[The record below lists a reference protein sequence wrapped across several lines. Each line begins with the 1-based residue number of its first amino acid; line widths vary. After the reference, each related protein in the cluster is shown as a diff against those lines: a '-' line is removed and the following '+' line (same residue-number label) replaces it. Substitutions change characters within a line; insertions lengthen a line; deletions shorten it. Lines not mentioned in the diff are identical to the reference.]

1 MIWIKKRVGVYKK
14 MTPRQNEIY
23 LVIEE
28 WWNRFGFGPT
38 VDDIMRVTGDRSRA
52 NVHRMMKRLCEA
64 GACKRVPGRARS
76 IRPIHIKF
84 RNLQ

>member
-1 MIWIKKRVGVYKK
+1 
-14 MTPRQNEIY
+14 MTPRQHDIY

-28 WWNRFGFGPT
+28 WWNKFNFGPT
-38 VDDIMRVTGDRSRA
+38 VDDIMRITGDKSRA
-52 NVHRMMKRLCEA
+52 NVHRMMKRLCDI

-76 IRPIHIKF
+76 IRPIDVRF

>member
-1 MIWIKKRVGVYKK
+1 

-28 WWNRFGFGPT
+28 WWKKFGFGPT
-38 VDDIMRVTGDRSRA
+38 VDDVMRITGDRSRA
-52 NVHRMMKRLCEA
+52 NVHRMMKRLCEM

-76 IRPIHIKF
+76 IRPSGI
-84 RNLQ
+84 RYRDLP

>member
-1 MIWIKKRVGVYKK
+1 
-14 MTPRQNEIY
+14 
-23 LVIEE
+23 
-28 WWNRFGFGPT
+28 
-38 VDDIMRVTGDRSRA
+38 MRITGDKSRA
-52 NVHRMMKRLCEA
+52 NVHRMMKRLCDI